1 MLDIVTILTQ
11 IDDIMYYPILIIV
24 MAMAGLYFTF
34 KTKGVQIRLF
44 GESVRLF
51 KGTSYRWKY
60 SIFLASNV
68 SVYCFKSWNR

>member
-44 GESVRLF
+44 GESVRQ
-51 KGTSYRWKY
+51 Y

-68 SVYCFKSWNR
+68 SVY